1 MKLAFPL
8 ALGLALGAA
17 VAPAHAQLSSGT
29 MGSGMG
35 MGGVGGAPAP
45 QPKARTPD
53 IAPTGLP
60 GVGGVAPLATGP
72 QMQKPAGG
80 DPTQELF
87 TAINKNDYASAQ
99 DALSRGAD
107 LTAKDQFGESPL
119 DLSIALNR
127 NNITFLLLGTRNE
140 LAAQGASD
148 TMGAPW
154 MLTPPPSGK
163 TGKSQSGKHEAA
175 SAVVPANETGKPTP
189 YKALPTGNTGTPN
202 PQAGFLGF
210 GPKS

>member
-8 ALGLALGAA
+8 ALGLAFGVA
-17 VAPAHAQLSSGT
+17 VAPACAQLST
-29 MGSGMG
+29 SGMG
-35 MGGVGGAPAP
+35 GGMGGPGGAPPP
-45 QPKARTPD
+45 QPKEHTPD
-53 IAPTGLP
+53 LAPTGLP

-72 QMQKPAGG
+72 KMQKSSGG
-80 DPTQELF
+80 DPTKELF

-99 DALSRGAD
+99 DAISRGAD
-107 LTAKDQFGESPL
+107 LGAKDQFGETPL
-119 DLSIALNR
+119 DLAIALNR

-140 LAAQGASD
+140 LAAQGGGGD

-154 MLTPPPSGK
+154 TLNGASGTGGKGTGGK
-163 TGKSQSGKHEAA
+163 TPGQSR
-175 SAVVPANETGKPTP
+175 AV
-189 YKALPTGNTGTPN
+189 LPTKATAKPAPHATIPADDTGTPD